1 MSALELVNPVY
12 TQIENNSVMYANQTI
27 KGIEDQ
33 IDGSS
38 PTVAKCLGSVNRHIH
53 YGFNTN
59 VVLSVSSTI
68 GDDSYPSVNIGAKT
82 ILVKGLFCD
91 TSDNNRYKPRE
102 ATFNLW
108 GTTPINTAHT
118 GTNLFAVVN
127 SIDVITVGDNNT
139 NFGLI
144 DVVAD
149 GTTDLYG
156 CIQIGHSKSN
166 VLSFGTGYN
175 QQHLLK
181 EIHLSSSCH
190 TASVLELYEQNLN
203 TGLKILISKI
213 QLNSNSTHIEQQ
225 INHKIPKIGAYV
237 FFGIL
242 SNLEPVLSGDTN
254 HICCNITSL
263 VA

>member
-1 MSALELVNPVY
+1 MSLLELVNPVY
-12 TQIENNSVMYANQTI
+12 TQIENKSVMYNNTTI

-33 IDGSS
+33 ITVGSF
-38 PTVAKCLGSVNRHIH
+38 ALGSVNRQIH

-59 VVLSVSSTI
+59 VVLSVSSTSANDAE
-68 GDDSYPSVNIGAKT
+68 GAPQGAKA
-82 ILVKGLFCD
+82 ILVSGLFCD

-102 ATFNLW
+102 ATFPLL
-108 GTTPINTAHT
+108 GAVAQTTPIS
-118 GTNLFAVVN
+118 GTNSFAVIN
-127 SIDVITVGDNNT
+127 SIEVITVGTSQT
-139 NFGLI
+139 NQGVI
-144 DVVAD
+144 NVIAN

-166 VLSFGTGYN
+166 TLSFGTGYN

-203 TGLKILISKI
+203 TGLKTLISKI

-225 INHKIPKIGAYV
+225 INHKIPKTGAYV
-237 FFGIL
+237 IFGIL